1 MVVGM
6 ATGGRGPFT
15 GRHLR
20 RRFGPLEADLW
31 GTSAMIEFVDLNLC
45 LLWTDDPAAVGDG
58 PGSGSGSGPGPGPDP
73 RPARAVPDEVP
84 VARQLAALLR
94 SVAGGTLDKPARVRA
109 PVPRRLTEPAPAAP
123 EVARAVRVS
132 PADGG
137 VRVEVETTVPGSTAV
152 SVVLSAEQADG
163 LADMLERWSRE

>member
-1 MVVGM
+1 MVG
-6 ATGGRGPFT
+6 GGRGPFT

-31 GTSAMIEFVDLNLC
+31 GTSAMIEFVDVDVDLC
-45 LLWTDDPAAVGDG
+45 LLWTDDPVAV
-58 PGSGSGSGPGPGPDP
+58 GSGPGPGPDP
-73 RPARAVPDEVP
+73 RAEPAVPDEVP
-84 VARQLAALLR
+84 VANQLAALLR

-109 PVPRRLTEPAPAAP
+109 PVPRRLTEPAPAVP

-132 PADGG
+132 PVDGG
-137 VRVEVETTVPGSTAV
+137 ARVEVETTVPGSTTV